1 MDLFVL
7 KATLGLDTSEYDEGL
22 DRAGKKASV
31 FGDVLK
37 ANLVS
42 KGIEVAVKG
51 MAKLGKATVD
61 MVSQSV
67 NAYADYEQLVGGVET
82 LFKGAADKVKQY
94 AQDAYINAGLSA
106 NEYMETVT
114 SFSASLIQ
122 SLGGNTSKAAEMAN
136 MAIEDMSDNANK
148 MGSDM
153 ASIQVAYAGFAKQN
167 YTMLDNL
174 KLGYGGTKSEMDR
187 LIKDAMRL
195 DKTFKVATKTTGKG
209 KKANKELAYSY
220 ADIVQAIHIVQN
232 EMGITGTTAK
242 EAEKTISGSLNMMK
256 AAWQNLLTGL
266 GEGSDEKV
274 DMLVEQLIYSAEK
287 VLDNML
293 PVIENVLYGIVTMIE
308 GLAPVI
314 ADKLPAFVERI
325 LPPLTKATATLAK
338 AFTKALIQN
347 MPVIIKC
354 AKDILK
360 EVFKAIQEEAPG
372 LLPIILGVGGVKA
385 VSVGTKAASGIKS
398 LLTSLGI
405 IKGAG
410 TAAQVAAN
418 AAGNAAATAG
428 GQMAGAATGAGALT
442 TALGAVAAAATGVI
456 AGLAI
461 VGVAYEKTDKQITEN
476 AKEQEKIR
484 QTEVQNALDSYKKL
498 YYTKGPEIAAS
509 WAETVYG
516 ITGLTDNLYQNE
528 VLIQQ
533 KINGL
538 YKEMP
543 KNLWD
548 SLKQEWNKFFGPNGE
563 GFLGLLK
570 AAIVD
575 PIANMVKSIHDWG
588 FDLITSFGNGLKQ
601 AWEGVKNW
609 FSGALQWLKDRI
621 HFSEPDKGPLSDF
634 HTYAPDMMRTFAQGI
649 RDNAHLVTKA
659 AEDSFNLHPYIS
671 GGAAGQEFTVPRT
684 GGASSVQAATME
696 IDRAVFARLIFKLYN
711 EEAGRVGV
719 NLAGVNI

>member
-1 MDLFVL
+1 M
-7 KATLGLDTSEYDEGL
+7 
-22 DRAGKKASV
+22 
-31 FGDVLK
+31 
-37 ANLVS
+37 
-42 KGIEVAVKG
+42 
-51 MAKLGKATVD
+51 
-61 MVSQSV
+61 
-67 NAYADYEQLVGGVET
+67 
-82 LFKGAADKVKQY
+82 QY

-122 SLGGNTSKAAEMAN
+122 SLGGNTQKAADMAN
-136 MAIEDMSDNANK
+136 LAIQDMSDNANK
-148 MGSDM
+148 MGTDM
-153 ASIQVAYAGFAKQN
+153 ANIQNAYAGFAKQN

-187 LIKDAMRL
+187 LIKDAMKL

-220 ADIVQAIHIVQN
+220 ADIVQAIHIVQT

-242 EAEKTISGSLNMMK
+242 EAEKTISGSLNMVK

-274 DMLVEQLIYSAEK
+274 DMLVEQLVYSAEK
-287 VLDNML
+287 ALDNLL

-314 ADKLPAFVERI
+314 ADRLPAFMERI
-325 LPPLTKATATLAK
+325 LPPLTKATATLVT
-338 AFTKALIQN
+338 AFTKALISN
-347 MPVIIKC
+347 TPVIIDCVKQ
-354 AKDILK
+354 ILQA
-360 EVFKAIQEEAPG
+360 VFIAIQQEAPG
-372 LLPIILGVGGVKA
+372 LLPILLGVGGVKA
-385 VSVGTKAASGIKS
+385 VGTGVKAASGIKS

-405 IKGAG
+405 IKAAG
-410 TAAQVAAN
+410 TTAQAAAT

-442 TALGAVAAAATGVI
+442 TALGAVAAAATGVV

-484 QTEVQNALDSYKKL
+484 QTEVQNALESYKKL

-563 GFLGLLK
+563 GFMGLLK

-609 FSGALQWLKDRI
+609 FTGALQWLKDRI

-649 RDNAHLVTKA
+649 MDNAHLVTNA
-659 AEDSFNLHPYIS
+659 AEDSFNLRPYIS
-671 GGAAGQEFTVPRT
+671 GGAAGHEFTVPRV

-696 IDRAVFARLIFKLYN
+696 IDRDVFARLIFKLYN

-719 NLAGVNI
+719 NLVGVNI

>member
-7 KATLGLDTSEYDEGL
+7 KATLGLDTSEYEEGL

-51 MAKLGKATVD
+51 MAKFGKATVD

-122 SLGGNTSKAAEMAN
+122 SLGGNTAKAAEMAN

-153 ASIQVAYAGFAKQN
+153 ASIQTAYAGFAKQN

-187 LIKDAMRL
+187 LIKDAMKL

-242 EAEKTISGSLNMMK
+242 EAEKTISGSLNMVK
-256 AAWQNLLTGL
+256 AAWQNLLSGL

-287 VLDNML
+287 ALDNLL

-314 ADKLPAFVERI
+314 ADRLPAFMERI
-325 LPPLTKATATLAK
+325 LPPLTRATATLVT

-354 AKDILK
+354 AKQILG
-360 EVFKAIQEEAPG
+360 EVFKAVKEEAPG
-372 LLPIILGVGGVKA
+372 LMPILLGVGGVKA
-385 VSVGTKAASGIKS
+385 VSTGVKAASGIKS
-398 LLTSLGI
+398 LLVSLGL

-410 TAAQVAAN
+410 TAAQVAAT

-428 GQMAGAATGAGALT
+428 TQMANAAIGAGTMTTAFGAA
-442 TALGAVAAAATGVI
+442 AAAATGVA
-456 AGLAI
+456 AGAAV
-461 VGVAYEKTDKQITEN
+461 VGVAYAKTDAEMRELSKNQEN
-476 AKEQEKIR
+476 EIN
-484 QTEVQNALDSYKKL
+484 TAL
-498 YYTKGPEIAAS
+498 
-509 WAETVYG
+509 ETYR
-516 ITGLTDNLYQNE
+516 
-528 VLIQQ
+528 
-533 KINGL
+533 KL
-538 YKEMP
+538 YKEKGPQIAFEWAQTVYNLNTTSRNHLMVERLITEKIEKNWRDVP
-543 KNLWD
+543 QNLWEG
-548 SLKQEWNKFFGPNGE
+548 LKQEWNKFFGPGGE
-563 GFLGLLK
+563 GIIGLLN
-570 AAIVD
+570 AAIVK
-575 PIANMVKSIHDWG
+575 PIENSVIGKAFNWGKDMIQNLWDGIKSMWSSAK
-588 FDLITSFGNGLKQ
+588 T
-601 AWEGVKNW
+601 W
-609 FSGALQWLKDRI
+609 FEDNVLQWFRDRI

-634 HTYAPDMMRTFAQGI
+634 STYAPDMMRTFAKGI
-649 RDNAHLVTKA
+649 QDNAYLVKNA
-659 AEDSFNLHPYIS
+659 ALGAFDISPQINGGAGGQQFSVSRGAPTAQPTQINLILDNTVIGRALLPYINAEQMRM
-671 GGAAGQEFTVPRT
+671 GITLT
-684 GGASSVQAATME
+684 GGAH
-696 IDRAVFARLIFKLYN
+696 
-711 EEAGRVGV
+711 
-719 NLAGVNI
+719 